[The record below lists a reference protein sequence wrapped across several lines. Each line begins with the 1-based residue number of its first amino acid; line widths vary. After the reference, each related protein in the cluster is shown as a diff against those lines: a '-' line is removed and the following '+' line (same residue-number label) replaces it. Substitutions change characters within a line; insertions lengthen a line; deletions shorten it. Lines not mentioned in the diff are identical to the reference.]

1 MATLINTKN
10 GKKIV
15 LLNPAERGKRYSREL
30 ANGRKH
36 DGTPLTETEAAFR
49 MGVLNERKTQ
59 AKIYNKK
66 HGLKG
71 RLKKNKKIT
80 SIEPYIDRGRPQD
93 DFAGHGGWF

>member
-10 GKKIV
+10 GKKII

-36 DGTPLTETEAAFR
+36 DGTPLTEPEAAFR

-71 RLKKNKKIT
+71 KSKKNKKIT

>member
-1 MATLINTKN
+1 MATLIKTKI
-10 GKKIV
+10 GKKVV

-30 ANGRKH
+30 ANGKKF
-36 DGTPLTETEAAFR
+36 DGTPLTDTQAAFR

-71 RLKKNKKIT
+71 KSKKNKKIT